1 MYSGQQTTN
10 SRWGMVSGPH
20 LNLFERYQ
28 ELPDFSC
35 LGLLGHAVGHAVE
48 SIQAPYPH
56 TLLVAITAA
65 STVTQALCD
74 VEKPVGGNTSLSLFT
89 LMIANSGE
97 RKSSLIKY
105 FFRPIREAETFAE
118 EEYKALVKKWEQE
131 IHIWDLQR
139 KVLEKALSSAIKQDL
154 KSSMED

>member
-1 MYSGQQTTN
+1 MYSDQQTTN
-10 SRWGMVSGPH
+10 CRWGPAAGPQ
-20 LNLFERYQ
+20 LNLFQRYQ
-28 ELPDFSC
+28 GLPDLSY
-35 LGLLGHAVGHAVE
+35 LGLLGQAVGHASE
-48 SIQAPYPH
+48 SVQTPYPH

-74 VEKPVGGNTSLSLFT
+74 VERPVGGITSLSLFT

-105 FFRPIREAETFAE
+105 FFRLIREAEAFAE
-118 EEYKALVKKWEQE
+118 EEYRGLLNKWEQE

-139 KVLEKALSSAIKQDL
+139 KVLEKSLSNAIKQDL
-154 KSSMED
+154 KSGMED